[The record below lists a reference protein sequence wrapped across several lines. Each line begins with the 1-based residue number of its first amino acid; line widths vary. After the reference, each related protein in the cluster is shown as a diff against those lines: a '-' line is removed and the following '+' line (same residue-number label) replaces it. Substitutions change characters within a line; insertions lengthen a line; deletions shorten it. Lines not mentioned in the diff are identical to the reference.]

1 MSTTTVRGT
10 VRGMGNRA
18 NPAFA
23 AGVIA
28 LPVLALAYAVTMGS
42 CRVHTYVH
50 VMAGVLWTGID
61 LFMAMVLGPVLGGL
75 AVEERAAVFQRF
87 TPKMTFLMPTL
98 AFTTIFGGMVLA
110 GKMGYLP
117 GLAAWGGLFAV
128 VAMGTALLA
137 VGYQFDAFT
146 DWRWLVLVSVI
157 VGGGGVSLVANLGT
171 FAMPGPAI
179 LAAMAVV
186 TVLTIIGFGILLP
199 GEIRMYLEMTSEDP
213 DLDLIGAIGMR
224 NARLSGVEGVFQL
237 SIVAIMVY
245 IRYGGFGF

>member
-1 MSTTTVRGT
+1 MA
-10 VRGMGNRA
+10 NRA
-18 NPAFA
+18 NPAFG
-23 AGVIA
+23 AGAVLIPVA
-28 LPVLALAYAVTMGS
+28 LFVGAVLFGTTQQL
-42 CRVHTYVH
+42 TYVH

-61 LFMAMVLGPVLGGL
+61 LFMALVLGPVLGGL

-110 GKMGYLP
+110 ADLELLP
-117 GLAAWGGLFAV
+117 GLAAWGGLFSV
-128 VAMGTALLA
+128 IAMGPALLA

-146 DWRWLVLVSVI
+146 DWRWLALFAII
-157 VGGGGVSLVANLGT
+157 VGGGAASFVANLGT

-186 TVLTIIGFGILLP
+186 TVLTIQGFGVLLP
-199 GEIRMYLEMTSEDP
+199 GEARMYLEMTSEDP
-213 DLDLIGAIGMR
+213 DADLIGSIGMR
-224 NARLSGVEGVFQL
+224 NAKLSGVQGVLQL

-245 IRYGGFGF
+245 IRYGGF